1 MGDARMVGFGVKQ
14 AWLAIG
20 TADRDV
26 PPEAIMAALGVR
38 DLGAVDWR
46 HGIDLAYLT
55 DDRLAI
61 TPPLAGAGG
70 RAWTLVVGRAFFAA
84 DGAPD
89 IATVSAA
96 LDADVQFFATHRVAE
111 AHDWERAVGGRL
123 VRAFR
128 YVGERGQ
135 VIRWYGEPDATELA
149 LGLPASYNRDRGPDG
164 ERDIVVGEP
173 DVMRVAAAWS
183 VDPSSLDGQPAA
195 GQLRVAALDRT
206 DRVGDT
212 DIDG

>member
-1 MGDARMVGFGVKQ
+1 MVGFGVKQ

-20 TADRDV
+20 AADRDV

-70 RAWTLVVGRAFFAA
+70 RAWTLIAGRAFFA
-84 DGAPD
+84 DGAAPD
-89 IATVSAA
+89 VAA
-96 LDADVQFFATHRVAE
+96 LSASLAADVQFFATHRVVE
-111 AHDWERAVGGRL
+111 AHFWERAAGGRL

-128 YVGERGQ
+128 YVGERGE
-135 VIRWYGEPDATELA
+135 VTRWYGEPDAAEIA
-149 LGLPASYNRDRGPDG
+149 VGLPVAFDAHLDPDDRP
-164 ERDIVVGEP
+164 VVMVNES
-173 DVMRVAAAWS
+173 DVMKVAATWS
-183 VDPSSLDGQPAA
+183 VDPSTLDGQPAT
-195 GQLRVAALDRT
+195 GLLRVAAR
-206 DRVGDT
+206 
-212 DIDG
+212 